1 MKRFVPLLLGGM
13 LLLILQTTWLS
24 YFPIQWIRPDVL
36 LIFTLYLAFI
46 FPPVLGG
53 ILAFFIGYL
62 MDVFSGNTL
71 GFYTF
76 SRTLVFFATQFL
88 KERFYLEGF
97 SFQFLFAFIFSILEG
112 GLILVL
118 INGLEPVSFGNLY
131 SSLFTFLLP
140 QSFCT
145 GLVCPLSLFPFQ
157 EGGIVIISSVRAG
170 NQGRGIGHD
179 GIKHPEDGGF

>member
-1 MKRFVPLLLGGM
+1 MKRFVPLLLAGI

-24 YFPIQWIRPDVL
+24 FFPIQRIRPDLL
-36 LIFTLYLAFI
+36 LIFTLYLAFL
-46 FPPVLGG
+46 FPPFLGG
-53 ILAFFIGYL
+53 ILAFFMGYL
-62 MDVFSGNTL
+62 MDLFSGNTL

-112 GLILVL
+112 GLLLIL

-145 GLVCPLSLFPFQ
+145 GLVSPLLFFLFKKGTSLLFRQPEQ
-157 EGGIVIISSVRAG
+157 
-170 NQGRGIGHD
+170 
-179 GIKHPEDGGF
+179 GIKAGG